1 MCHSTSWI
9 LILGHGLGL
18 QHTEDFDAVM
28 YSIHK
33 YKSNDK
39 ILGDDDINGIQYI
52 YGKKLNNITSPC
64 SFLPFNSIFVGKH
77 FHIELSKKK
86 ILSKT

>member
-1 MCHSTSWI
+1 
-9 LILGHGLGL
+9 
-18 QHTEDFDAVM
+18 M
-28 YSIHK
+28 YPI
-33 YKSNDK
+33 YRYVLDDK

-52 YGKKLNNITSPC
+52 YGKKLNIVISPC